1 LRVITVCNFT
11 GIAIKI
17 MGESDRYIDYR
28 LKKKRFTL
36 GQPDNALMWLFVIN
50 VIFFLILLTIKVAIN
65 VNDHSDAAF
74 KTQVVKWFQLPAG
87 LAALGQRPWTIISY
101 MFSDIDIMRALSN
114 MLWLSAFGAVL
125 QNLTGNKKLIPV
137 YLYGGFAGAVFF
149 IAAVYL
155 IPTNR
160 AVIDSLDLLGANA
173 SVMAVAI
180 AATMI
185 APSYRFFKDIR
196 GGIPIWI
203 LTVIYAAIDLAGVAD
218 KPAAF
223 PIAHIGGAFAGFL
236 FVKMLKNNMDGSE
249 WMNNFYS
256 WFINLFNPNKRKQT
270 NSVKERVFYNIGS
283 KSPYNKTSIV
293 TEQRV
298 DEILDKIN
306 QKGYDHLSKEEKDI
320 LKRASE
326 D

>member
-1 LRVITVCNFT
+1 
-11 GIAIKI
+11 
-17 MGESDRYIDYR
+17 MGESDRYIDYKI
-28 LKKKRFTL
+28 KKKRFTL
-36 GQPDNALMWLFVIN
+36 GQPDNALMWLFAIN
-50 VIFFLILLTIKVAIN
+50 VIFYLILLTIKVAIN
-65 VNDHSDAAF
+65 VNDHSNATF
-74 KTQVVKWFQLPAG
+74 YSQVVNWFQLPAG
-87 LAALGQRPWTIISY
+87 LVTLSQRPWTVISY
-101 MFSDIDIMRALSN
+101 MFSDVDLMRALSN
-114 MLWLSAFGAVL
+114 MLWLWAFGAVL
-125 QNLTGNKKLIPV
+125 QNLTGNRKLIPV

-149 IAAVYL
+149 IATAYL
-155 IPTNR
+155 IPTNK
-160 AVIDSLDLLGANA
+160 AIIDSLGLLGANT

-185 APSYRFFKDIR
+185 APNYRFFRDIR

-203 LTVIYAAIDLAGVAD
+203 LTVIYVAVDLAGVAE

-223 PIAHIGGAFAGFL
+223 SLAHIGGAFAGFL

-249 WMNNFYS
+249 WMNKFYS
-256 WFINLFNPNKRKQT
+256 WFINLFNPNKSKSV

-283 KSPYNKTSIV
+283 KSPYSKTSII

-306 QKGYDHLSKEEKDI
+306 QKGYDHLTKEEKDI

>member
-1 LRVITVCNFT
+1 
-11 GIAIKI
+11 
-17 MGESDRYIDYR
+17 MGESDRYIDYKI
-28 LKKKRFTL
+28 KKKRFTL
-36 GQPDNALMWLFVIN
+36 GQPDNALMWLFAIN

-65 VNDHSDAAF
+65 VNDHSNAVF
-74 KTQVVKWFQLPAG
+74 YSQVVNWFQLPAG
-87 LAALGQRPWTIISY
+87 LVTLSQRPWTVISY
-101 MFSDIDIMRALSN
+101 MFSDVDLMRALSN
-114 MLWLSAFGAVL
+114 MLWLWAFGAVL

-137 YLYGGFAGAVFF
+137 YLYGGFAGALFF
-149 IAAVYL
+149 IAAAYL
-155 IPTNR
+155 IPTNK
-160 AVIDSLDLLGANA
+160 AIIDSLGLLGANA

-185 APSYRFFKDIR
+185 APNYRFFRDIR

-203 LTVIYAAIDLAGVAD
+203 LTVIYVAIDLAGVAE
-218 KPAAF
+218 KSAAF
-223 PIAHIGGAFAGFL
+223 PLAHIGGAFAGFL

-249 WMNNFYS
+249 WMNKFYS
-256 WFINLFNPNKRKQT
+256 WFINLFNPNKRKPA
-270 NSVKERVFYNIGS
+270 NSAKERVFYNIGS
-283 KSPYNKTSIV
+283 KSPYNKTSII

-306 QKGYDHLSKEEKDI
+306 QHGYDHLTKEEKDI

>member
-1 LRVITVCNFT
+1 
-11 GIAIKI
+11 

-28 LKKKRFTL
+28 IKKKRFTL

-50 VIFFLILLTIKVAIN
+50 VVFFLVLLTIKVAIN
-65 VNDHSDAAF
+65 VNDHSNTAF
-74 KTQVVKWFQLPAG
+74 FSQVVNWFQLPGG
-87 LAALGQRPWTIISY
+87 LVTLSQRPWTVFSY
-101 MFSDIDIMRALSN
+101 MFSDVDLMRALSN
-114 MLWLSAFGAVL
+114 MLWLWAFGAVL

-149 IAAVYL
+149 IAAAYL
-155 IPTNR
+155 IPTNK
-160 AVIDSLDLLGANA
+160 AIIDSLGLLGANA
-173 SVMAVAI
+173 SVMAVAV
-180 AATMI
+180 AATLI
-185 APSYRFFKDIR
+185 APNYRFFRNIR

-203 LTVIYAAIDLAGVAD
+203 LTVIYIAIDLAAVAA

-223 PIAHIGGAFAGFL
+223 PIAHIGGGVAGLL
-236 FVKMLKNNMDGSE
+236 FVKMLKNNMDGST

-256 WFINLFNPNKRKQT
+256 WFINLFNPNKKKQT

-283 KSPYNKTSIV
+283 KSPYIKTSIV

-306 QKGYDHLSKEEKDI
+306 QKGYDHLTKEEKDI

>member
-1 LRVITVCNFT
+1 
-11 GIAIKI
+11 
-17 MGESDRYIDYR
+17 MGESDRYIDYK

-36 GQPDNALMWLFVIN
+36 GQPDNALMWLFAIN

-65 VNDHSDAAF
+65 VNDHSSAAF
-74 KTQVVKWFQLPAG
+74 NTQVVNWFQLPG
-87 LAALGQRPWTIISY
+87 SLVSLSKKPWTLISY
-101 MFSDIDIMRALSN
+101 MFSDVELMRALSN

-125 QNLTGNKKLIPV
+125 QNLTGNKKIIPV
-137 YLYGGFAGAVFF
+137 YLYGGFAGAIFF

-155 IPTNR
+155 IPTNK
-160 AVIDSLDLLGANA
+160 AVINSLGLLGANA

-203 LTVIYAAIDLAGVAD
+203 LTVIYVAIDLASIAQG
-218 KPAAF
+218 PAAF

-249 WMNNFYS
+249 WMNNFYN
-256 WFINLFNPNKRKQT
+256 WFINLFNPNKKKQT
-270 NSVKERVFYNIGS
+270 NCVKERVFYNIGS

-306 QKGYDHLSKEEKDI
+306 QKGYDHLTKEEKDI